1 VAQRPRECG
10 HEERQNYGLLAAKL
24 KFVSWHGP
32 RDLPSPSTQTTA
44 PNDCTTE
51 SYHGEV
57 NHPPQDL
64 AEKAAAMRE
73 FGRLRAAGLP
83 IPAEVRARHV
93 LATNDGYATGPDSG
107 DRIPEFA
114 LPDQSGAIRTLND
127 LAGPNGLFLVFHRS
141 ADW

>member
-1 VAQRPRECG
+1 MRINPAKFLFYTPKATSLNSRASKCTLASIPNECITG
-10 HEERQNYGLLAAKL
+10 
-24 KFVSWHGP
+24 
-32 RDLPSPSTQTTA
+32 
-44 PNDCTTE
+44 
-51 SYHGEV
+51 SYHGGV

-93 LATNDGYATGPDSG
+93 LATNDGFTTGPDTG
-107 DRIPEFA
+107 ERIPEFA
-114 LPDQSGAIRTLND
+114 LPDQSGATRTLND